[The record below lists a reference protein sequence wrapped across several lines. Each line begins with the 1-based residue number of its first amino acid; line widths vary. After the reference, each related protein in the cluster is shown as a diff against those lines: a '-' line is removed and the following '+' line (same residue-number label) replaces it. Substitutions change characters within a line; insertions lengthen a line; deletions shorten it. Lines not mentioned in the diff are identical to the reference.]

1 MAAPSS
7 ASNKYVPPHLRGGAS
22 ASSPPA
28 RFGNGSSQPSR
39 QQSDSNASRQTNDHS
54 IHNSRF
60 SRPEVTIPTTPC
72 GQGDRKNFKANI
84 KVYHRVVS
92 SKTQLAERTHMEYCW
107 KALVFTD
114 PEYTKP
120 YDHRESA
127 YMEFQTSFFVTQ
139 NMFDDL
145 AAIAA
150 GARNDDTC
158 PWFEQ
163 LRPGR
168 GFVPG
173 QAHTGHFDYD
183 VMRSRLPGDMQQILD
198 KFQSQEILADGKQ
211 YCLRPSREQEFEGE
225 DVSRAFAISHV
236 LDTFKNKDK
245 KINLVTKFE
254 FVLCDGDQRDVFWG
268 LQNKKNAV
276 HSHVPQQYHRR
287 RIELN
292 VHVYPVDV
300 DVDALETEVASN
312 SQQFGELWAEHHKKW
327 HQVLFED
334 RHIDLLDSIDALPV
348 AALEALCYKER
359 TSFYS

>member
-7 ASNKYVPPHLRGGAS
+7 ASNKYVPPHLRSGVS

-28 RFGNGSSQPSR
+28 RYGNRSSQPSR
-39 QQSDSNASRQTNDHS
+39 QQSDSSASQPTNDHS

-60 SRPEVTIPTTPC
+60 SRPEVTIPTTPR
-72 GQGDRKNFKANI
+72 GQGDRKKFKANI
-84 KVYHRVVS
+84 RVYQHVVS
-92 SKTQLAERTHMEYCW
+92 SKTQLTEWMHMEYSW
-107 KALVFTD
+107 KELVFTE

-127 YMEFQTSFFVTQ
+127 YMEFQTSLFVTR
-139 NMFDDL
+139 NMFDAL

-150 GARNDDTC
+150 DARYDDTC

-173 QAHTGHFDYD
+173 QTHTGHFDSV
-183 VMRSRLPGDMQQILD
+183 VMRPRLPGDMKQILD
-198 KFQSQEILADGKQ
+198 KFQSQEILTDGKQ
-211 YCLRPSREQEFEGE
+211 YYLRPSHEEEFEGG

-236 LDTFKNKDK
+236 LDAFKNKDK

-268 LQNKKNAV
+268 LHNKKDVKHPHA
-276 HSHVPQQYHRR
+276 PQQYHRR

-292 VHVYPVDV
+292 VHVRPVDV
-300 DVDALETEVASN
+300 DVDALETDVASN

-334 RHIDLLDSIDALPV
+334 RHIELLGAVDALPV
-348 AALEALCYKER
+348 AALEAHCYNER
-359 TSFYS
+359 PN